1 MKTSTKTLFLA
12 AALSLMATPALALPP
27 QVPDNDG
34 TRHAPAATPP
44 SAEHGTPGPKAGL
57 PEKARAYGRYCKG
70 FSKKHVAGTP
80 GTPFSRCVTAMAK
93 LATGQTDS
101 PRKACAG
108 QSRKHVRG
116 ERGTP
121 FSRCVVAGAKLLR
134 AQPDGNS

>member
-1 MKTSTKTLFLA
+1 MKISTKTFVLA

-34 TRHAPAATPP
+34 TQHAPAGTPP
-44 SAEHGTPGPKAGL
+44 SEHGTPGPKEGL
-57 PEKARAYGRYCKG
+57 PEKAQAYGRYCKG
-70 FSKKHVAGTP
+70 FSRKHVSGTR

-93 LATGQTDS
+93 LATDQSDS
-101 PRKACAG
+101 PRKACAD
-108 QSRKHVRG
+108 QSKKHVRG